1 MTKSHGG
8 AEVIYF
14 SPGRKFQ
21 SLEICI
27 LLLQDFEVGSTDP
40 LDRMTTKQVVQI
52 LTESYL
58 NSEFHEMAL
67 TRVRE
72 INQIVSAQSSNFCK
86 QISSSIAIIPH
97 CACEVRTIVI
107 CLTCVMLL

>member
-1 MTKSHGG
+1 MAQAENFRVWKS
-8 AEVIYF
+8 V
-14 SPGRKFQ
+14 
-21 SLEICI
+21 

-86 QISSSIAIIPH
+86 
-97 CACEVRTIVI
+97 
-107 CLTCVMLL
+107 